1 MEARV
6 PVRTIII
13 IWSTVRGMPNTLAMK
28 REQMPMY
35 SAVPSMLMVAPRGRT
50 KDAISR
56 FTPSFVCT
64 FCIFTGRV
72 PAEEQVVKAMAMAS
86 DMPRKKVRGLM

>member
-1 MEARV
+1 
-6 PVRTIII
+6 
-13 IWSTVRGMPNTLAMK
+13 
-28 REQMPMY
+28 MY
-35 SAVPSMLMVAPRGRT
+35 SAVPSMLMVAPKGRT